1 MKKLSVFQWEHFRPM
16 IPGIFTEYRENG
28 PGTGEFYLKLLG
40 AGGGGYLPGYVRD
53 YSRAVIRWQ
62 ELGMHPVSV
71 YEIKK

>member
-40 AGGGGYLPGYVRD
+40 GGDPVAGTGHASG
-53 YSRAVIRWQ
+53 SR
-62 ELGMHPVSV
+62 L
-71 YEIKK
+71 

>member
-53 YSRAVIRWQ
+53 YS
-62 ELGMHPVSV
+62 
-71 YEIKK
+71 